1 MSLISKMAAHPMN
14 IDENGDV
21 FDDVDTSVPQ
31 NYSTAVVVQAAAV
44 PQRNAATGN
53 PLKDAL
59 NAASFNY
66 KDGIQLVASNGNITL
81 RSSKSS
87 KCGEWVDIDITAWK
101 KVWVCSPGVNGAP
114 KESVAYSDDGVNC
127 NKADQGLL
135 SAHLEMLKESGY
147 RKAKIE
153 ERAVLLGYYEGS
165 EKPFPGGTAPDE
177 VQIDLSP
184 TAAKAWGSFVN
195 RLDAALSRRR
205 IPVETASV
213 VRFTAVVSE
222 TSTGGESYTT
232 LQMSSPRK
240 AIPVPMIGR

>member
-1 MSLISKMAAHPMN
+1 MSLISKINNPMN
-14 IDENGDV
+14 LDENGDV
-21 FDDVDTSVPQ
+21 FDDVDTSVAQ
-31 NYSTAVVVQAAAV
+31 NHSTSVVVQQAVAV
-44 PQRNAATGN
+44 PQRNAFTGN

-66 KDGIQLVASNGNITL
+66 KDGTQLVASNGNITL

-101 KVWVCSPGVNGAP
+101 KVWVCSPGVNSAP

-147 RKAKIE
+147 SKAKIE

-165 EKPFPGGTAPDE
+165 EKPFPGGAAPDE

-205 IPVETASV
+205 ITAETASV

-222 TSTGGESYTT
+222 TKSGESYTT
-232 LQMSSPRK
+232 IEMSSPRK
-240 AIPVPMIGR
+240 AAPVPMIGR